1 MASDWRRAWT
11 NNQWFESEV
20 DGFARRH
27 GQIALMP
34 AGAVLERTI
43 IDYQWQWRYGP
54 TNDFDSR
61 HFEMVLIG
69 VHITSEDL
77 TAPLLWP
84 RENNSDE
91 NWIWWQYVPAS
102 HQEWRAGADNEFYS
116 VGTAHIDT
124 PVRRKS
130 PGDGTQAGKVWFTIQ
145 YPSPST
151 QPFPIVDRSHNMA
164 SSLLFSNV

>member
-91 NWIWWQYVPAS
+91 NCIPVISGVPAYRYGLS
-102 HQEWRAGADNEFYS
+102 PPNRIRCPPPPAILDGMRAR
-116 VGTAHIDT
+116 TAT
-124 PVRRKS
+124 
-130 PGDGTQAGKVWFTIQ
+130 
-145 YPSPST
+145 
-151 QPFPIVDRSHNMA
+151 RS
-164 SSLLFSNV
+164 SFQR

>member
-54 TNDFDSR
+54 TTDFDSR
-61 HFEMVLIG
+61 HFETKLESGEADLGVEHVSACPANRWPSRSEGQIAKSVHGYGLVASDIGYEQDHVTGLIPAG
-69 VHITSEDL
+69 TRGSA
-77 TAPLLWP
+77 AP
-84 RENNSDE
+84 
-91 NWIWWQYVPAS
+91 
-102 HQEWRAGADNEFYS
+102 
-116 VGTAHIDT
+116 
-124 PVRRKS
+124 
-130 PGDGTQAGKVWFTIQ
+130 
-145 YPSPST
+145 
-151 QPFPIVDRSHNMA
+151 
-164 SSLLFSNV
+164 